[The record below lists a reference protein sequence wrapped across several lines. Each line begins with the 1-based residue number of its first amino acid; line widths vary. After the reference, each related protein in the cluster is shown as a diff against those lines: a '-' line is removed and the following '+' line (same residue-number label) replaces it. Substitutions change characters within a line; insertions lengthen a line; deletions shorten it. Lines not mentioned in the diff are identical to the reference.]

1 MKKHLILPG
10 ILALGMGLC
19 VFAQSEADYQGWMK
33 DLAATAGKARKA
45 STDKSGADAAA
56 AGQHMEGIYK
66 QVGAFFAKRG
76 GADDAVAIAK
86 KGETA
91 AHDLAAAGAANDAD
105 KMAAS
110 VQAIN
115 GTCGA
120 CHMAHRDGQAGAFK
134 IK

>member
-1 MKKHLILPG
+1 
-10 ILALGMGLC
+10 MGLC
-19 VFAQSEADYQGWMK
+19 VYAQSDAEYQGWMK
-33 DLAATAGKARKA
+33 DLAKTAQTARKA
-45 STDKSGADAAA
+45 ATDKSGADAAT
-56 AGQHMEGIYK
+56 AGQHLEGIYK
-66 QVGAFFAKRG
+66 QIGAFFAKRG

-91 AHDLAAAGAANDAD
+91 AHDLAAAGSANDAD

-110 VQAIN
+110 VMAIN

-120 CHMAHRDGQAGAFK
+120 CHMAHRAGQAGAYT

>member
-33 DLAATAGKARKA
+33 DLAKTAGAGRTA
-45 STDKSGADAAA
+45 VTAKSGADAAT
-56 AGQHMEGIYK
+56 AGQHLEGIYK
-66 QVGAFFAKRG
+66 QVGEFFAKRG

-86 KGETA
+86 KGEAA
-91 AHDLAAAGAANDAD
+91 AHDLAAAGPPNDAD

-110 VQAIN
+110 MMAIN

-120 CHMAHRDGQAGAFK
+120 CHMAHRAGQAGAYT